1 MTGIWRL
8 RAAVLT
14 LAGAIVVHQARY
26 LLAPP
31 EHDHQLVAAHG
42 YLTWLMPLAAA
53 LLFLTLAQFA
63 VWMRRAEGGD
73 PHGLPSF
80 AALWIGASLSLLTVF
95 GVQETLEV
103 TAAHGQWPTA
113 TELGAALG
121 WQVLPLVVAVGGVLA
136 VLLRGAAH
144 VVAWAVRRHRH
155 RPRPRGRV
163 VPVPRPPV
171 VIPPAC
177 VLARFLAGR
186 APPALS

>member
-14 LAGAIVVHQARY
+14 LVGAIVVHQARY

-31 EHDHQLVAAHG
+31 THDHQLVSAHG
-42 YLTWLMPLAAA
+42 YFTWLMPLAAA

-73 PHGLPSF
+73 ADGLPSVG
-80 AALWIGASLSLLTVF
+80 ALWVGASVSLLTVF

-103 TAAHGQWPTA
+103 TAAHGQLPTL
-113 TELGAALG
+113 TELGAAVG
-121 WQVLPLVVAVGGVLA
+121 WQVLPLAMAAGGVLA
-136 VLLRGAAH
+136 LMLRGAAH
-144 VVAWAVRRHRH
+144 VAAWAVRRHRH
-155 RPRPRGRV
+155 PARPRAQV
-163 VPVPRPPV
+163 VLLPRPPV
-171 VIPPAC
+171 VVSPAC

-186 APPALS
+186 APPSLV